1 MRSRKELSVKESL
14 PPEII
19 LIKPRS
25 VNSVASRARR
35 KKILKRTR
43 GNFLSRKNVWTVAK
57 NTYEKGL
64 TYAYRDRRT
73 KKRNFRALWIQRINA
88 AARQH
93 GLSYSQFMGKLAKKN
108 VGLNR
113 KVLADLAMNN
123 PKAFAAIVKSV
134 N

>member
-1 MRSRKELSVKESL
+1 M
-14 PPEII
+14 
-19 LIKPRS
+19 PRS
-25 VNSVASRARR
+25 VNSVASRARH

-64 TYAYRDRRT
+64 TYAYRDRRA

-88 AARQH
+88 AARQY
-93 GLSYSQFMGKLAKKN
+93 GMSYSQFMGKLSAQN
-108 VGLNR
+108 IGLNR

-123 PKAFAAIVKSV
+123 PQAFEAIINSVK
-134 N
+134 